1 MGTRTPGPSTCTLR
15 EPGNAAVKSLAASGV
30 NDVRECVLMGVF
42 CNIAPGAGATGAV
55 LSAGGTARAG
65 SGQPGSAGT
74 PGDQGKQV
82 ENDAVL
88 AIAMLARLWLNGRYG
103 QAAAGSSLC
112 PP

>member
-42 CNIAPGAGATGAV
+42 CNIASGAGARGCRAV
-55 LSAGGTARAG
+55 RRRDGTCRIWTAGVGRPT
-65 SGQPGSAGT
+65 
-74 PGDQGKQV
+74 GDQGKQL
-82 ENDAVL
+82 ENDGVV

-103 QAAAGSSLC
+103 Q
-112 PP
+112 